1 MKTLFPQCSAFL
13 VGMVLTTGVFGQ
25 NHTASTP
32 LFICHYYG
40 KKITESDLCNSVMG
54 YGSSR
59 AEREVKKITE
69 LMHLSRNPF
78 QMMECPNTDNCYA
91 TLVEGV
97 PYIIYDRSFLQRV
110 HRLTQKDWAAISI
123 LAHEVGHLVYYHP
136 TSQRGSQHQKELE
149 ADEFSG
155 ATLYKMGAS
164 LEEAQLAMQY
174 FQEEVWT
181 STHPPRSQRLKAI
194 AKGWL
199 EEKRKEQKDVIPYQS
214 DENIV
219 VTNKEEPEV
228 VEDINRVIE
237 NVDNNDSSPPEDLKK
252 TESGKFGCIEGN
264 CDTGFGY
271 YIHKTQGSYRGMW
284 KNSMRNGIGI
294 QYKQDGSKLF
304 EGMFEN
310 GKRNGNGVYY
320 FSNKVYLEAV
330 FENDFPQSEGR
341 LTNLSTE
348 PMTELKYIQS
358 NGDIKIIKVP
368 K

>member
-1 MKTLFPQCSAFL
+1 MKTFYTQCCVFL
-13 VGMVLTTGVFGQ
+13 LGIAVSTGVCGQ
-25 NHTASTP
+25 NRTVSTP

-40 KKITESDLCNSVMG
+40 KKINESDLCNSVMG

-110 HRLTQKDWAAISI
+110 HTVTQKDWAAISI

-136 TSQRGSQHQKELE
+136 TSQKGSQHQKELE

-155 ATLYKMGAS
+155 ATLYKMGAT

-181 STHPPRSQRLKAI
+181 TTHPPRSQRMKAI

-199 EEKRKEQKDVIPYQS
+199 EEKRKEEKNVVAYQNNEVATPNQTIS
-214 DENIV
+214 DDDEMVSSTAMTTYPQPEAKKIDSNI
-219 VTNKEEPEV
+219 EV
-228 VEDINRVIE
+228 GKYGCVEGDCIN
-237 NVDNNDSSPPEDLKK
+237 
-252 TESGKFGCIEGN
+252 GY
-264 CDTGFGY
+264 GY
-271 YIHKTQGSYRGMW
+271 YIHKSQGSYKGMW
-284 KNSMRNGIGI
+284 KNGIREGIGV
-294 QYKQDGSKLF
+294 QLKADGSKLF
-304 EGMFEN
+304 EGMYEN
-310 GKRNGNGVYY
+310 GKRSGNGIYY
-320 FSNKVYLEAV
+320 FSNNIYLEAV
-330 FENDFPQSEGR
+330 FENDFPTKEGR
-341 LTNLSTE
+341 LINQSGAQ
-348 PMTELKYIQS
+348 PRELNYVQS
-358 NGDIKIIKVP
+358 NGEISAMKIP